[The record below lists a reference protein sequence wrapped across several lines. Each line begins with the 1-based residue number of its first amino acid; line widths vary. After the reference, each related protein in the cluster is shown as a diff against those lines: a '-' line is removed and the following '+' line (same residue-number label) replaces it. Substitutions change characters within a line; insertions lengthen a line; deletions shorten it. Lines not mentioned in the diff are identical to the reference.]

1 MCLTAAAQHVPALA
15 DAARKTAQT
24 AATAQYGAEHAGVP
38 HKHNLPLKVAVTAA
52 HRQEPALLH
61 AAAALAA
68 HGVHARGR
76 LALRQANPRQVKPA
90 AIAVP
95 EQEQ

>member
-1 MCLTAAAQHVPALA
+1 MAEAQLARVRQGAERRAVPAHA
-15 DAARKTAQT
+15 PERH
-24 AATAQYGAEHAGVP
+24 GAEHAGVP